1 MISME
6 NILDDQNN
14 LTQMDIISVIGLL
27 ISLKNLDLNLS
38 QDDFQ
43 KVTSKIYTDVQNH
56 LREQDRKMDYIISLL
71 EDKNGKATDI

>member
-1 MISME
+1 MG
-6 NILDDQNN
+6 DQNS

-43 KVTSKIYTDVQNH
+43 KVTSKIYKDVHDH
-56 LREQDRKMDYIISLL
+56 LQEQDEKIDYIIKLL
-71 EDKNGKATDI
+71 EDQNGKATDI